1 MLDKTF
7 VFKKIDEVLKEHII
21 PDLRDEVAKEQ
32 AIALISVLRNLDAT
46 TLENES
52 TDQQVLNALEQSFN
66 DQFEKLR
73 EDAQNFSNL
82 DAIQEIEKAFKELEN
97 IKSTKEKI
105 RQLNQLQCD
114 LIQFFYAELK
124 NNPEIE
130 QLYIN
135 PLRVQLRKQLNIE
148 LAVVR

>member
-73 EDAQNFSNL
+73 EDLQNFSNL